1 MGKKYG
7 IGLFTIALV
16 LMAVVTYGYRAEYR
30 YSQELVEEGEKEQTE
45 NSISQEKT
53 VSTQGNAQK
62 DELYYLKDLNGY
74 VVVYM
79 NDRTTVYE
87 YTNILISDLPDTY
100 QNEIKNGMI
109 IEGTEKLYGFLEN
122 YSSESSPDHR
132 MT

>member
-53 VSTQGNAQK
+53 VSTQGDAQK

-87 YTNILISDLPDTY
+87 YTNILIFDLPDTY

-122 YSSESSPDHR
+122 YSS
-132 MT
+132 

>member
-45 NSISQEKT
+45 NSISQQKT
-53 VSTQGNAQK
+53 VSTQGDAQK

-74 VVVYM
+74 VVIYM

-122 YSSESSPDHR
+122 YSS
-132 MT
+132 

>member
-100 QNEIKNGMI
+100 RNEIKNGMI

-122 YSSESSPDHR
+122 YSS
-132 MT
+132 

>member
-16 LMAVVTYGYRAEYR
+16 LIAVVTYGYRAEYR

-53 VSTQGNAQK
+53 VSTQGDAQK

-122 YSSESSPDHR
+122 YSS
-132 MT
+132 

>member
-53 VSTQGNAQK
+53 VSTQGDAQK

-122 YSSESSPDHR
+122 YSYVCREIKK
-132 MT
+132 

>member
-30 YSQELVEEGEKEQTE
+30 YSQELVEEEEKEQTE
-45 NSISQEKT
+45 NSISQQKT
-53 VSTQGNAQK
+53 VSTQGDAQK

-122 YSSESSPDHR
+122 YSS
-132 MT
+132 

>member
-53 VSTQGNAQK
+53 VSTQGDAQK

-87 YTNILISDLPDTY
+87 YTNISISDLPDTY

-122 YSSESSPDHR
+122 YSS
-132 MT
+132 

>member
-53 VSTQGNAQK
+53 VSTQGDAQK

-100 QNEIKNGMI
+100 QNEITNGMI

-122 YSSESSPDHR
+122 YSS
-132 MT
+132 

>member
-1 MGKKYG
+1 MGKKCG

-53 VSTQGNAQK
+53 VSTQGDAQK

-122 YSSESSPDHR
+122 YSS
-132 MT
+132 

>member
-30 YSQELVEEGEKEQTE
+30 YSQELVEEGKKEQTA

-53 VSTQGNAQK
+53 VSTQGDAQK

-122 YSSESSPDHR
+122 YSS
-132 MT
+132 

>member
-30 YSQELVEEGEKEQTE
+30 YSQKLVEEGEKEQTE

-53 VSTQGNAQK
+53 VSTQGDAQK

-122 YSSESSPDHR
+122 YSS
-132 MT
+132 

>member
-1 MGKKYG
+1 
-7 IGLFTIALV
+7 
-16 LMAVVTYGYRAEYR
+16 MAVVTYGYRAEYR

-53 VSTQGNAQK
+53 VSTQGDAQK

-122 YSSESSPDHR
+122 YSS
-132 MT
+132 

>member
-30 YSQELVEEGEKEQTE
+30 YSKELVEEGEKEQTE

-53 VSTQGNAQK
+53 VSTQGDAQK

-122 YSSESSPDHR
+122 YSS
-132 MT
+132 

>member
-7 IGLFTIALV
+7 LGLFTIALV

-53 VSTQGNAQK
+53 VSTQGDAQK

-122 YSSESSPDHR
+122 YSS
-132 MT
+132 

>member
-16 LMAVVTYGYRAEYR
+16 LIAVVTYGYRAEYR

-45 NSISQEKT
+45 NSISQQKT
-53 VSTQGNAQK
+53 VSTQGDAQK

-122 YSSESSPDHR
+122 YSS
-132 MT
+132 

>member
-53 VSTQGNAQK
+53 VSTQGDAQK

-109 IEGTEKLYGFLEN
+109 IEGTEKLYRFLEN
-122 YSSESSPDHR
+122 YSS
-132 MT
+132 

>member
-30 YSQELVEEGEKEQTE
+30 YSQELVEEREKEQTE

-53 VSTQGNAQK
+53 VSTQGDAQK

-122 YSSESSPDHR
+122 YSS
-132 MT
+132 

>member
-16 LMAVVTYGYRAEYR
+16 IMAVVTYGYRAEYR

-53 VSTQGNAQK
+53 VSTQGDAQK

-122 YSSESSPDHR
+122 YSS
-132 MT
+132 

>member
-53 VSTQGNAQK
+53 VSTQGDAQK
-62 DELYYLKDLNGY
+62 DELYHLKDLNGY

-87 YTNILISDLPDTY
+87 YTNILISDLHDTY
-100 QNEIKNGMI
+100 QNEIKNEMI
-109 IEGTEKLYGFLEN
+109 IEGTEKL
-122 YSSESSPDHR
+122 
-132 MT
+132 

>member
-16 LMAVVTYGYRAEYR
+16 LMAVITYGYRAEYR

-53 VSTQGNAQK
+53 VSTQGDAQK

-122 YSSESSPDHR
+122 YSS
-132 MT
+132 

>member
-16 LMAVVTYGYRAEYR
+16 LMAVVTYGYLAEYR

-53 VSTQGNAQK
+53 VSTQGDAQK

-122 YSSESSPDHR
+122 YSS
-132 MT
+132 

>member
-53 VSTQGNAQK
+53 VSTQGDAQK

-87 YTNILISDLPDTY
+87 YTNILISEVPDTY

-122 YSSESSPDHR
+122 YSS
-132 MT
+132 

>member
-16 LMAVVTYGYRAEYR
+16 FMAVVTYGYRAEYR
-30 YSQELVEEGEKEQTE
+30 YSQELVEEGKKEQTE

-53 VSTQGNAQK
+53 VSTQGDAQK

-122 YSSESSPDHR
+122 YSS
-132 MT
+132 

>member
-1 MGKKYG
+1 M
-7 IGLFTIALV
+7 
-16 LMAVVTYGYRAEYR
+16 
-30 YSQELVEEGEKEQTE
+30 EEGEKEQTE

-53 VSTQGNAQK
+53 VSTQGDAQK

-122 YSSESSPDHR
+122 YSS
-132 MT
+132 

>member
-30 YSQELVEEGEKEQTE
+30 YSQELVEEEEKEQTE

-53 VSTQGNAQK
+53 VSTQGDAQK

-122 YSSESSPDHR
+122 YSS
-132 MT
+132 

>member
-53 VSTQGNAQK
+53 VSTQGDAQK

-79 NDRTTVYE
+79 NDRTTVYA

-122 YSSESSPDHR
+122 YSS
-132 MT
+132 

>member
-53 VSTQGNAQK
+53 VSTKGDAQK

-122 YSSESSPDHR
+122 YSS
-132 MT
+132 

>member
-53 VSTQGNAQK
+53 VRTQGDAQK

-122 YSSESSPDHR
+122 YSS
-132 MT
+132 

>member
-30 YSQELVEEGEKEQTE
+30 YYQELVEEEEKEQTE

-53 VSTQGNAQK
+53 VSTQGDAQK

-122 YSSESSPDHR
+122 YSS
-132 MT
+132 

>member
-53 VSTQGNAQK
+53 VSTQGDAQK

-79 NDRTTVYE
+79 NYRTTVYE

-122 YSSESSPDHR
+122 YSS
-132 MT
+132 

>member
-53 VSTQGNAQK
+53 VSTQGDAQK

-122 YSSESSPDHR
+122 YSS
-132 MT
+132 

>member
-30 YSQELVEEGEKEQTE
+30 YSQELVEEGKKEQTE

-53 VSTQGNAQK
+53 VSTQGDAQK

-122 YSSESSPDHR
+122 YSS
-132 MT
+132 

>member
-45 NSISQEKT
+45 NSISQQKT
-53 VSTQGNAQK
+53 VSTQGDAQK

-122 YSSESSPDHR
+122 YSS
-132 MT
+132 

>member
-53 VSTQGNAQK
+53 VSTQGDAQK

-87 YTNILISDLPDTY
+87 YTNILISDLPDKY

-122 YSSESSPDHR
+122 YSS
-132 MT
+132 

>member
-16 LMAVVTYGYRAEYR
+16 LMAVLTYGYRAEYR

-53 VSTQGNAQK
+53 VSTQGDAQK

-122 YSSESSPDHR
+122 YSS
-132 MT
+132 

>member
-53 VSTQGNAQK
+53 VRTQGDAQK

-79 NDRTTVYE
+79 NDRPTVYE

-122 YSSESSPDHR
+122 YSS
-132 MT
+132 

>member
-30 YSQELVEEGEKEQTE
+30 YSQELVEEGKKEQTE

-53 VSTQGNAQK
+53 VSTQGDARK

-122 YSSESSPDHR
+122 YSS
-132 MT
+132 

>member
-7 IGLFTIALV
+7 IGLFTLALV

-53 VSTQGNAQK
+53 VSTQGDAQK

-122 YSSESSPDHR
+122 YSS
-132 MT
+132 

>member
-16 LMAVVTYGYRAEYR
+16 LMAVVTYGYRAESR

-53 VSTQGNAQK
+53 VSTQGDAQK

-122 YSSESSPDHR
+122 YSS
-132 MT
+132 